1 MRLPS
6 RRRWCQGLR
15 TQTQGTPMGL
25 FDNLEARADEIAD
38 KTGLAVTDVHA
49 IANTFRANLTSSDG
63 NPEEA
68 IEAAAAQ
75 HGVDT
80 GTVREIVSRA
90 GGLQSEIGDIA
101 EHSVKPGGI

>member
-1 MRLPS
+1 
-6 RRRWCQGLR
+6 
-15 TQTQGTPMGL
+15 MGL
-25 FDNLEARADEIAD
+25 FDNLEARAGEIAE
-38 KTGLAVTDVHA
+38 KTGLAVKDVHA
-49 IANTFRANLTSSDG
+49 IANTFQANLTSSDG

-80 GTVREIVSRA
+80 ATVREIIARA
-90 GGLQSEIGDIA
+90 GGLESEIGDIG

>member
-1 MRLPS
+1 
-6 RRRWCQGLR
+6 
-15 TQTQGTPMGL
+15 MGL
-25 FDNLEARADEIAD
+25 FDNLEIKAGEIAE

-49 IANTFRANLTSSDG
+49 IANSFQANLTSSDG

-80 GTVREIVSRA
+80 ATVREIITRA
-90 GGLQSEIGDIA
+90 GGLESEIGDIA

>member
-1 MRLPS
+1 
-6 RRRWCQGLR
+6 
-15 TQTQGTPMGL
+15 MGL
-25 FDNLEARADEIAD
+25 FDNLETKAGQIAKEI
-38 KTGLAVTDVHA
+38 GLPVTDVHA
-49 IANTFRANLTSSDG
+49 IANTFHANLTSSDG

-80 GTVREIVSRA
+80 ATVREIITRA
-90 GGLQSEIGDIA
+90 GGLDSEIGDIA